1 MNTTAIA
8 LFASG
13 NGSNAINLIRH
24 FEKHPSVNVA
34 LVVCNKESA
43 PVVEKSRELGIEVL
57 VVSNEEVE
65 NGLTLLQELDY
76 RSVKW
81 IVLAGFLRKIPLNLL
96 RGYPNRIINV
106 HPALLP
112 KYGGQGMYGMN
123 VHRAVVDAKE
133 LKSGISI
140 HLVNEE
146 FDKGELLAQ
155 FETEILDTDT
165 PEMVAE
171 KVQMLEHR
179 HFPEVVEK
187 VISYD

>member
-13 NGSNAINLIRH
+13 NGSNAINLIRY

-34 LVVCNKESA
+34 LVVCNKENA

-57 VVSNEEVE
+57 VVSNEQVE

-155 FETEILDTDT
+155 FETEILATDT

-171 KVQMLEHR
+171 KVQILEHR

>member
-1 MNTTAIA
+1 
-8 LFASG
+8 
-13 NGSNAINLIRH
+13 
-24 FEKHPSVNVA
+24 
-34 LVVCNKESA
+34 
-43 PVVEKSRELGIEVL
+43 
-57 VVSNEEVE
+57 VSNEQVE

-123 VHRAVVDAKE
+123 VHRAVVEAKE

-155 FETEILDTDT
+155 FETEILETDT
-165 PEMVAE
+165 PEKVAE
-171 KVQMLEHR
+171 KVQMLEHL

>member
-13 NGSNAINLIRH
+13 NGSNAINLIRY

-34 LVVCNKESA
+34 LVVCNKENA

-57 VVSNEEVE
+57 VVSNEQVE

-112 KYGGQGMYGMN
+112 KYGGHGMYGMN

-155 FETEILDTDT
+155 FETEILATDT

>member
-13 NGSNAINLIRH
+13 NGSNAINLIRY
-24 FEKHPSVNVA
+24 FEKHPSVKVS
-34 LVVCNKESA
+34 LVVCNRESA

-57 VVSNEEVE
+57 VVSNEQVE

-76 RSVKW
+76 RSIKW

-146 FDKGELLAQ
+146 FDKGKLLAQ
-155 FETEILDTDT
+155 FETEILATDT

-171 KVQMLEHR
+171 KVQMLEHQ